1 MSAPL
6 RILILEDSAADAELI
21 ERALRRSGLEIAA
34 QRVQTEGALRVALA
48 EIRPCVVL
56 MDYNVPGFRGDAAL
70 AVAHALAP
78 GLPVIF
84 VSGTIGEELAVE
96 LVKSGATDYVLKDRL
111 ERLPLAVRRALDDAD
126 QRAARQR
133 AEEAERRG
141 AETLSIA
148 LEAAQMGTWDWNI
161 ATGELA
167 WSDRCKA
174 IFGIAADEPMNYGR
188 FLRALHPDDRSAADT
203 AITHALA
210 TQAPY
215 DIEFRAVWPDS
226 TVHWV
231 ASKGRAFSD
240 AAGHPT
246 RMAGTAMCI
255 TARKQAEEERQ
266 RVEAKLQETQ
276 KLESLGVLA
285 GGIAHDFNNLLT
297 GVIGNATLALF
308 DLPKGSPLLPCL
320 EQIEEAAQRAAGLCK
335 QMLAY
340 AGKGR
345 FIVHDLDLSELVQDT
360 AHLLASAIG
369 KGVTLDFHL
378 AENLPAVSADAAQLR
393 QIVMNLVLNASEA
406 IGERTGVIRIS
417 TGRAQPDHPGLS
429 GVLERPAG
437 GYVYLQIADSG
448 SGMTEETAG
457 KIFDPFFTTKF
468 TGRGLGLAAVQGIV
482 RSHHGILQVAS
493 EPEHGATFEILFPTT
508 GHRPKPPASPA
519 QEDPLWRGTGTV
531 LVVDDER
538 AMRVTAARM
547 LEAIGFRVLIAEHGV
562 EAVEILRANPEKIHG
577 VLLDLTMPKL
587 DGEGTFR
594 ALRQLR
600 PDLRVVLMSG
610 YNEADAIR
618 KFIGQGL
625 TGFLQKPFSLAALRA
640 RMKETLG

>member
-6 RILILEDSAADAELI
+6 RILILEDSATDAELV
-21 ERALRRSGLEIAA
+21 ERALRRGGLEIAA
-34 QRVQTEGALRVALA
+34 QRVQTEVAFRAALA
-48 EIRPCVVL
+48 ELRPRVVL

-70 AVAHALAP
+70 AVAQVLFP
-78 GLPVIF
+78 ELPIIF

-111 ERLPLAVRRALDDAD
+111 ERLPFAVRRALDDAE
-126 QRAARQR
+126 QRAARRR

-141 AETLSIA
+141 AETLSVA

-188 FLRALHPDDRSAADT
+188 FLRALHPDDRSTTDAAV
-203 AITHALA
+203 THALA

-215 DIEFRAVWPDS
+215 DIEFRAVWPDDS
-226 TVHWV
+226 VHWV

-240 AAGHPT
+240 AAGHPA
-246 RMAGTAMCI
+246 RMAGTAMSI
-255 TARKQAEEERQ
+255 TARKEAEEERL

-297 GVIGNATLALF
+297 GVIGNTSLALL
-308 DLPKGSPLLPCL
+308 DLPAGSPLLPCL
-320 EQIEEAAQRAAGLCK
+320 EQIEEAAQRAAELCK

-345 FIVHDLDLSELVQDT
+345 FIVHDLDLSALVRDT

-369 KGVTLDFHL
+369 KGVALDFHL
-378 AENLPAVSADAAQLR
+378 AEQLPAVNADATQLR

-406 IGERTGVIRIS
+406 IGERTGSIRIA
-417 TGRAQPDHPGLS
+417 TGLAQPDHPGLS
-429 GVLERPAG
+429 GVPEQPPG
-437 GYVYLQIADSG
+437 GYVSLQITDSG
-448 SGMTEETAG
+448 CGMTEETVA

-482 RSHHGILQVAS
+482 RGHHGILQVTS
-493 EPEHGATFEILFPTT
+493 EPEHGTTFEILFPTT
-508 GHRPKPPASPA
+508 GHRPTPPAAPPS
-519 QEDPLWRGTGTV
+519 ETPLWRGTGTV
-531 LVVDDER
+531 LVVDDEPT
-538 AMRVTAARM
+538 MRVTAARM
-547 LEAIGFRVLIAEHGV
+547 LEAIGFRVLIAEHGL
-562 EAVEILRANPEKIHG
+562 EALEIFRAQPENIRA

-587 DGEGTFR
+587 DGDGTFR

-625 TGFLQKPFSLAALRA
+625 AGFLQKPFSLAALRA